1 MDKNIGESTDSQSAL
16 GQVAI
21 PYVTDLRQEIINNTL
36 FYTTKWTSRNMQFAL
51 ISVPPNSETGLD
63 VHYYSDQFFYVE
75 RGDALVII
83 RSCYDCPNIQS
94 QVHDGYG
101 IIVPGGMWHNII
113 NIGGSDLK
121 MFSIFAPALHSYN
134 TVFRTTQ
141 EWFDYYE
148 YD

>member
-1 MDKNIGESTDSQSAL
+1 MDNNIGESTDSQSAL

-75 RGDALVII
+75 RVMLWSSYVPAMIALT
-83 RSCYDCPNIQS
+83 
-94 QVHDGYG
+94 
-101 IIVPGGMWHNII
+101 
-113 NIGGSDLK
+113 
-121 MFSIFAPALHSYN
+121 FSHRY
-134 TVFRTTQ
+134 TMVTG
-141 EWFDYYE
+141 
-148 YD
+148 